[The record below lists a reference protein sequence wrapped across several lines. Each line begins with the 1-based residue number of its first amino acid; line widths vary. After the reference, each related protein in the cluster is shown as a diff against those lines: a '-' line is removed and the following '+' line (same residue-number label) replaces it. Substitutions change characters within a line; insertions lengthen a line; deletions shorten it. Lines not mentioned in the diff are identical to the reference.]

1 MLRGELKVRVTG
13 RKGEMVDEDSR
24 FSREKESGCF
34 PSKKGIDLKLFVFLC
49 HRRDMKLLLLAGTRS
64 KGTRRDIREDCPK
77 VVTSRSL
84 RARRSEGNKS
94 RRM

>member
-34 PSKKGIDLKLFVFLC
+34 PFKKGNDFKLFVFLC
-49 HRRDMKLLLLAGTRS
+49 HRRDMKFLLLAGTRS

-77 VVTSRSL
+77 VVSSRSL

-94 RRM
+94 RRR

>member
-24 FSREKESGCF
+24 FSF

-77 VVTSRSL
+77 VVSSRSL

-94 RRM
+94 KRR